1 MNTSMPDAI
10 VLFAHGA
17 RDPAWARPF
26 EAIAGFM
33 RERDATTPVVL
44 AYLELMQPRL
54 ADAVAGLVEQGARRV
69 RVVPVFLGAGGHV
82 RRDLPELLAAIR
94 AAHPGLHLDATPAIG
109 ESAAITRAIAQA
121 AWTLV
126 AEPLAEPVAPGVDT
140 PGADTPAAVPQP

>member
-1 MNTSMPDAI
+1 MPDAI

-33 RERDATTPVVL
+33 RERDPATPVVL

-54 ADAVAGLVEQGARRV
+54 ADAVAGLVEQGARQV
-69 RVVPVFLGAGGHV
+69 RVVPLFLGAGGHV
-82 RRDLPELLAAIR
+82 RRDLPELLDTIR
-94 AAHPGLHLDATPAIG
+94 TAHPGLQLDATPAIG

-126 AEPLAEPVAPGVDT
+126 ADPAGTSVVD
-140 PGADTPAAVPQP
+140 ADTSPAPQP

>member
-1 MNTSMPDAI
+1 MPDAI

-33 RERDATTPVVL
+33 RERDPATPVVL

-54 ADAVAGLVEQGARRV
+54 ADAVAGLVEQGARQV
-69 RVVPVFLGAGGHV
+69 RVVPLFLGAGGHV
-82 RRDLPELLAAIR
+82 RRDLPELLDTIR
-94 AAHPGLHLDATPAIG
+94 TAHPGLQLDATPAIG

-126 AEPLAEPVAPGVDT
+126 ADPTGASVID
-140 PGADTPAAVPQP
+140 ADTSPAPQP

>member
-33 RERDATTPVVL
+33 RERDPATPVVL

-54 ADAVAGLVEQGARRV
+54 ADAVAGLVEQGARQV
-69 RVVPVFLGAGGHV
+69 RVVPLFLGAGGHV
-82 RRDLPELLAAIR
+82 RRDLPELLDTIR
-94 AAHPGLHLDATPAIG
+94 TAHPGLQLDATPAIG

-126 AEPLAEPVAPGVDT
+126 ADPTGASVID
-140 PGADTPAAVPQP
+140 ADTSPAPQP

>member
-1 MNTSMPDAI
+1 MPDAI

-33 RERDATTPVVL
+33 RERDQATPVVL

-54 ADAVAGLVEQGARRV
+54 ADAVAGLVEQGARQV
-69 RVVPVFLGAGGHV
+69 RVVPLFLGAGGHV
-82 RRDLPELLAAIR
+82 RRDLPELLDTIR
-94 AAHPGLHLDATPAIG
+94 TAHPGLQLDATPAIG

-126 AEPLAEPVAPGVDT
+126 ADPTGASVID
-140 PGADTPAAVPQP
+140 ADTSPAPQP

>member
-1 MNTSMPDAI
+1 MKTSMPDAI

-33 RERDATTPVVL
+33 RERDASTPVAL

-54 ADAVAGLVEQGARRV
+54 ADAVAGLVEQGVRRV
-69 RVVPVFLGAGGHV
+69 RVVPLFLGAGGHV
-82 RRDLPELLAAIR
+82 RRDLPELLASIR
-94 AAHPGLHLDATPAIG
+94 AAHVGLELDATPAIG
-109 ESAAITRAIAQA
+109 ESEAITRAIAQA

-126 AEPLAEPVAPGVDT
+126 AEPLAAASASPVD
-140 PGADTPAAVPQP
+140 PATAQP